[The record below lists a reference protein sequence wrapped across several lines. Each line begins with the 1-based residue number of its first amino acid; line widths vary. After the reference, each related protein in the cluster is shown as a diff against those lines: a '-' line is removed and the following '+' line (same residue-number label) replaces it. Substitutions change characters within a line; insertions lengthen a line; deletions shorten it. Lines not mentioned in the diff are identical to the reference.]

1 MWCSCCPGRCTESLQ
16 GVVRGVVT
24 TKVVVTTQGGVV
36 TTPNTHFFH
45 VFWGYNLTTPLLRP
59 FSGRRILFK
68 CPLHTAR
75 CHARCDFEVCLPLPW
90 HAARFRITARCV
102 RRHRAASPAIAGP
115 CHRRCNR
122 PQAWRHRLC
131 LHAERAP
138 GPRTTNTTKANNR
151 RRAAG
156 ETAAAPTM
164 DAHAPSYLVTCRRK
178 VGFGQ

>member
-1 MWCSCCPGRCTESLQ
+1 MTGRGALSARCGVTTHRMRRCANQPTLPCSPLYLGRFLCVCVCTVSPARRARQPRLLVLLMLPLVYVPHTHAASWVSTHTESLQ

-75 CHARCDFEVCLPLPW
+75 CHARCDF
-90 HAARFRITARCV
+90 
-102 RRHRAASPAIAGP
+102 
-115 CHRRCNR
+115 
-122 PQAWRHRLC
+122 
-131 LHAERAP
+131 
-138 GPRTTNTTKANNR
+138 
-151 RRAAG
+151 
-156 ETAAAPTM
+156 
-164 DAHAPSYLVTCRRK
+164 
-178 VGFGQ
+178 

>member
-1 MWCSCCPGRCTESLQ
+1 MQAGTERLQ
-16 GVVRGVVT
+16 GVVTGVVT

-36 TTPNTHFFH
+36 TTPNTPFFH

-90 HAARFRITARCV
+90 HAARSRITARCV
-102 RRHRAASPAIAGP
+102 RGHRAASPATADP

-122 PQAWRHRLC
+122 PQAWCHRLC

-138 GPRTTNTTKANNR
+138 GPRTTNTTKENNR

-156 ETAAAPTM
+156 ETAVAP
-164 DAHAPSYLVTCRRK
+164 AHLLAVCHVSLPRPCPWHVRHSS
-178 VGFGQ
+178 